1 MKDEE
6 EECQIYDLISN
17 QRLVFFFSVFFFLIL
32 KFLQINIYIKK
43 RKKSVYIN
51 IFFDYNLYTFVRP
64 LFCKGKKKME
74 EEERRKEGR
83 RRKKEEGR
91 KKKVPEFS
99 ELVAGLNDLSCS
111 FLVGVTYFS
120 RVL

>member
-17 QRLVFFFSVFFFLIL
+17 QRLVFFFFFLIL

-51 IFFDYNLYTFVRP
+51 IFFDYNLYTFVRL
-64 LFCKGKKKME
+64 LFCKGKKKKKEME

-83 RRKKEEGR
+83 RRKEEGR
-91 KKKVPEFS
+91 KKEGRRCQN
-99 ELVAGLNDLSCS
+99 LVNLL
-111 FLVGVTYFS
+111 LV
-120 RVL
+120 

>member
-1 MKDEE
+1 M
-6 EECQIYDLISN
+6 
-17 QRLVFFFSVFFFLIL
+17 
-32 KFLQINIYIKK
+32 QINIYIKK

-51 IFFDYNLYTFVRP
+51 IFFDYNLYTFVRL
-64 LFCKGKKKME
+64 LFCKGKKKKKKEME